1 MTTYFFKYKE
11 AMKYLGIKSP
21 ITLRNYINQ
30 GLPVI
35 KIGNSKKISKTAI
48 DEFMK
53 EHQKAINE

>member
-1 MTTYFFKYKE
+1 
-11 AMKYLGIKSP
+11 MKYLGIKSP

-35 KIGNSKKISKTAI
+35 EIGNSKKISKDSI

-53 EHQKAINE
+53 EHQKVISK

>member
-48 DEFMK
+48 DEL
-53 EHQKAINE
+53 